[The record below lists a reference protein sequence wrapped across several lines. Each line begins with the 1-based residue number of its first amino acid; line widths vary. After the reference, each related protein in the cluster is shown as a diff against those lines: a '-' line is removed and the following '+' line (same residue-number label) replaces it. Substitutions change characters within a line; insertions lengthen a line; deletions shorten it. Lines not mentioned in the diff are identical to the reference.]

1 MSLINYDLLKR
12 PGNRGEVVYRR
23 YGASGPIT
31 TNHLVAYY
39 HFYWIYDPIT
49 ISKSSFTH
57 ELGKGV
63 DDQNQ
68 TKVMKIGLRDGAA
81 VVVVV
86 VVVVV

>member
-1 MSLINYDLLKR
+1 MKR

-23 YGASGPIT
+23 YGASRPET
-31 TNHLVAYY
+31 SNHLVAYQ
-39 HFYWIYDPIT
+39 FYWAYDP
-49 ISKSSFTH
+49 ISKSSFTK
-57 ELGKGV
+57 GKGV

-86 VVVVV
+86 VVVVEVVVV